1 MSMLSLGHGSG
12 GRLSAQLIR
21 KFMDQFDQNPA
32 PAALEDCAFI
42 TPSTAVTIDG
52 FTVSPRFF
60 PGGNLGKLAICGGT
74 NDLAVRGVRPRF
86 VALSII
92 AEEGLEEK
100 ELLQH
105 GKSAAEICRELNIT
119 LVAGDTK
126 IVPRGAVDGLF
137 LTVASMGTPAGDPL
151 GMSRIRPGDLI
162 AVTTSIGRHGATIGA
177 LRFDLDV
184 PGLSSDCAPLWLQL
198 EPLATMPG
206 VRAMRDCTRGG
217 LGTALCEWAEGTG
230 LGIEIDESAIPI
242 DQQVLSVCDVLGFD
256 PLHLACEG
264 CAVVAFQRSAEE
276 QALSALTNHPHGGS
290 STVIGTVTEEHPT
303 MVGLRTTVGGLRVV
317 DMPVGEILP
326 RIC

>member
-1 MSMLSLGHGSG
+1 MSTLNLGHGSG

-21 KFMDQFDQNPA
+21 RFMDQFDERA
-32 PAALEDCAFI
+32 EYKSLEDCAFI
-42 TPSTAVTIDG
+42 SPSTAVTIDG
-52 FTVSPRFF
+52 FTISPRFF
-60 PGGNLGKLAICGGT
+60 PGGDLGKLAICGGT
-74 NDLAVRGVRPRF
+74 NDLAVRGSRPRF
-86 VALSII
+86 VALSIV
-92 AEEGLEEK
+92 AEEGLEEE
-100 ELLQH
+100 ELLHH
-105 GKSAAEICRELNIT
+105 GRSAAQVCRELDVK

-137 LTVASMGTPAGDPL
+137 LTVASLGEPVGAPL
-151 GMSRIRPGDLI
+151 GMDRIRPGDLI
-162 AVTTSIGRHGATIGA
+162 AVTTAVGRHGATIGA
-177 LRFDLDV
+177 LRFGLNV
-184 PGLSSDCAPLWLQL
+184 PGLSSDCAPLWPQIRH
-198 EPLATMPG
+198 LATMTG

-242 DQQVLSVCDVLGFD
+242 DYEVLSVCDVLGFD

-276 QALSALTNHPHGGS
+276 QVLSALTNHPHGGS